1 MKLILEALF
10 AALVATVVFTN
21 TIPGAMAQEYE
32 DGPRHGGGDF
42 YQRRPREP
50 LELIP
55 MPEDRPRNTY
65 CWTTYSGSP
74 QSGGVSAWTSCN

>member
-10 AALVATVVFTN
+10 AALISTVIFTN
-21 TIPGAMAQEYE
+21 TIPAAVAQEYE
-32 DGPRHGGGDF
+32 EGYDRHSTYIPPR
-42 YQRRPREP
+42 RAREP

-65 CWTTYSGSP
+65 CWTTFNGSYN
-74 QSGGVSAWTSCN
+74 SGGVSAWTSCN